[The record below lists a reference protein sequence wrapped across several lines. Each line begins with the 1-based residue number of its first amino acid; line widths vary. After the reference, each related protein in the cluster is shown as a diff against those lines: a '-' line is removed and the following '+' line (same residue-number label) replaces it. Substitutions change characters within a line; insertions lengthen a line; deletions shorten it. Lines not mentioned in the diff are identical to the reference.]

1 MPSSKSLHGD
11 IGHFARYVRRRR
23 RPVQAGTRSRETEH
37 DVFIFLKAAVVKVV
51 RTVLGFGK
59 PPILVEPRSDKPSW
73 GWLPVLSVIS
83 ALALV
88 AVALGLWAS
97 AAAWAPGLFWGGLLV
112 LFLPIAT
119 RMAWR
124 VVSRWERIGLLLLAA
139 VMLYLVKI
147 LRNPLNFNAF
157 DEFLHWATAE
167 DILSQG
173 KLFAPNSLLPIS
185 PLYPSLEIVA
195 VALASVT
202 GLPLF
207 ASALVMLGVLRA
219 VFVCTL
225 FLLFERIT
233 GSSRL
238 AAISC
243 IIYMGNSSF
252 MFFDT
257 SFLYESL
264 GLVLMVLALLAAH
277 YAETDA
283 QRRWVYV
290 SVFAVPFLM
299 VLAATHH
306 VTAFLTAFFLT
317 VLAALAFLKP
327 TAAGPRV
334 AATVLVATAVL
345 SSVGWSILI
354 GNPVLQYLGPLLEN
368 GLGALYRLVV
378 NLAPA
383 RKLFVAADGIAA
395 PPWQLAATLCAVAL
409 TALALTLGF
418 FRTLSLAGTQ
428 VRRSGKLI
436 SVSWTNSWLV
446 FLTMLTVLF
455 PMTLALR
462 LTGSG
467 WELGSRLAPFVF
479 LGVAPVAA
487 VAAVAIWR
495 GRSTSPWRAAAL
507 GAACTAV
514 FFGGVLA
521 SWGTDEI
528 PRRYRVSAEAASVEP
543 MGVGAAEWTRR
554 WLGTGHRCVADRINR
569 LLLATY
575 GRQEVLTTL
584 RNPVDTSGLL
594 FAEKLGPE
602 ELNALKVNDVDCVLV
617 DMRLS
622 QALPRVGVYFEVG
635 ESDRLHTA
643 PPDPMAL
650 LKFNQQREVSRPFD
664 NGHIVI
670 YDVAAFVRA
679 LRDAR

>member
-1 MPSSKSLHGD
+1 
-11 IGHFARYVRRRR
+11 
-23 RPVQAGTRSRETEH
+23 
-37 DVFIFLKAAVVKVV
+37 
-51 RTVLGFGK
+51 
-59 PPILVEPRSDKPSW
+59 
-73 GWLPVLSVIS
+73 
-83 ALALV
+83 
-88 AVALGLWAS
+88 
-97 AAAWAPGLFWGGLLV
+97 
-112 LFLPIAT
+112 
-119 RMAWR
+119 
-124 VVSRWERIGLLLLAA
+124 
-139 VMLYLVKI
+139 
-147 LRNPLNFNAF
+147 
-157 DEFLHWATAE
+157 
-167 DILSQG
+167 
-173 KLFAPNSLLPIS
+173 LLPIS

-207 ASALVMLGVLRA
+207 VSALVMLGILRA

-243 IIYMGNSSF
+243 IIYMGNPSF

-257 SFLYESL
+257 SFAYESL
-264 GLVLMVLALLAAH
+264 GLVLMVLGLLAAQC
-277 YAETDA
+277 AETDA
-283 QRRWVYV
+283 QRRWVYIFA
-290 SVFAVPFLM
+290 FAVPFLI

-327 TAAGPRV
+327 TPAGHRV
-334 AATVLVATAVL
+334 AAMILVMTAVL
-345 SSVGWSILI
+345 SSVGWSILV
-354 GNPVLQYLGPLLEN
+354 GNPVLQYLGPGLES
-368 GLGALYRLVV
+368 GLGALYTLVV

-383 RKLFVAADGIAA
+383 RKLFVAADGIAL
-395 PPWQLAATLCAVAL
+395 PPWQRATTLCAVAL
-409 TALALTLGF
+409 IALALTLGF

-428 VRRSGKLI
+428 VRRSENLI

-446 FLTMLTVLF
+446 FLTVLTVLF
-455 PMTLALR
+455 PVTLALR

-467 WELGSRLAPFVF
+467 WELGNRLAPFVF
-479 LGVAPVAA
+479 LGVAPIAA
-487 VAAVAIWR
+487 VAVVAVWR
-495 GRSTSPWRAAAL
+495 GRSTSPWRAAAV

-528 PRRYRVSAEAASVEP
+528 PRRYRVSADAASIEP
-543 MGVGAAEWTRR
+543 MGVGAAEWTRQ
-554 WLGTGHRCVADRINR
+554 WLGIGHRFVADRVNR

-575 GRQEVLTTL
+575 GQQEVLTTL
-584 RNPVDTSGLL
+584 RNPVDTSGVLL
-594 FAEKLGPE
+594 AEKLGPE

-622 QALPRVGVYFEVG
+622 QALPRLGVYFEVG
-635 ESDRLHTA
+635 ESRRLHTT

-650 LKFNQQREVSRPFD
+650 LKFNQQREVSRLFD

-670 YDVAAFVRA
+670 YDVAAFVRT